1 MNVKISRASDWN
13 YEEYKEVDDDV
24 ALMRLIRETGSK
36 VIVEFQPFEQDVDI
50 RLTDYD
56 DYVE

>member
-36 VIVEFQPFEQDVDI
+36 VIVEFQPFEKDVDI
-50 RLTDYD
+50 SLTDYD
-56 DYVE
+56 AFVE